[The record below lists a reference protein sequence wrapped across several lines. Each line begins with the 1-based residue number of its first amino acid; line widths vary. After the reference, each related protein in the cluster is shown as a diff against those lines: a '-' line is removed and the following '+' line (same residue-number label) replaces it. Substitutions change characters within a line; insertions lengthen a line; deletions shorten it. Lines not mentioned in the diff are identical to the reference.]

1 MNILKTVLLV
11 FGVSLL
17 VSACAEDTIGN
28 NGSAG
33 SVDAKVAPTL
43 EGPYIGDNSTYGNGS
58 QDYAYMKTLADNV
71 SAYANGTKGHPMLAN
86 YFNKDQAA
94 YNRIH
99 NNWFDW
105 NSIDVHGYAENNQ
118 QILPD
123 ENGVHGTNATKNGV
137 RFPHTYHQDIAKY
150 TDLIGNCTTNC
161 HIRYTYADTKPFQV
175 SPPCKPMK
183 EGEDGQHLLPNGVSS
198 WEDYDAICN
207 APDNQTHSKIVF
219 RNKIQVGDSSY
230 KTNTAHDFCWS
241 CHANLPEPTRAPH
254 GFIVT
259 SDGVSHQPNG
269 SCSHC
274 HYWEINDMREPST
287 TNGMQ
292 TDASGAADVQFY
304 GRPDVREDY
313 FKKKAP
319 LPTAFDTTKA
329 HKYPDADNN
338 TGVDGGAFKYDN
350 NTPSNNPAPQFTPPT
365 ATTTAGE

>member
-43 EGPYIGDNSTYGNGS
+43 EGPYIGDNSTSGNGS
-58 QDYAYMKTLADNV
+58 QDYAYMKTLAENV
-71 SAYANGTKGHPMLAN
+71 SAYANGTTGHPMLKN
-86 YFNKDQAA
+86 YFNKNKAA

-137 RFPHTYHQDIAKY
+137 RFPHTYHQDIARY

-161 HIRYTYADTKPFQV
+161 HIRFRDAKTTPYKV
-175 SPPCKPMK
+175 SPPCGAMK
-183 EGEDGQHLLPNGVSS
+183 EGENGEHVLPAGETS
-198 WEDYDAICN
+198 WDEYLAKCQDPA
-207 APDNQTHSKIVF
+207 NQKHSKIVF
-219 RNKIQVGDSSY
+219 DRKIQVGDSSY
-230 KTNTAHDFCWS
+230 QTNKAHDFCWS

-269 SCSHC
+269 NCSTC
-274 HYWEINDMREPST
+274 HFWEINDMREPST

-329 HKYPDADNN
+329 HKYPDATETFDYN
-338 TGVDGGAFKYDN
+338 TQLEA
-350 NTPSNNPAPQFTPPT
+350 NPPQYTPPT

>member
-71 SAYANGTKGHPMLAN
+71 SAYDNGTKGHPMLAN
-86 YFNKDQAA
+86 YFNKGQAA

-105 NSIDVHGYAENNQ
+105 NSIDVHGGAENNQ

-161 HIRYTYADTKPFQV
+161 HIRFTDAPTLPYNV
-175 SPPCKPMK
+175 SPACKPEAGHGLPP
-183 EGEDGQHLLPNGVSS
+183 EGFEGTWD
-198 WEDYDAICN
+198 DYVAQCKQN
-207 APDNQTHSKIVF
+207 NRHSKIVF

-254 GFIVT
+254 GYIVT

-269 SCSHC
+269 SCSTC
-274 HYWEINDMREPST
+274 HVWGINDMREPSI

-292 TDASGAADVQFY
+292 TDSSGAADAQFY

-329 HKYPDADNN
+329 HKYPDATETFNYN
-338 TGVDGGAFKYDN
+338 TQLEANPPQY
-350 NTPSNNPAPQFTPPT
+350 TPST